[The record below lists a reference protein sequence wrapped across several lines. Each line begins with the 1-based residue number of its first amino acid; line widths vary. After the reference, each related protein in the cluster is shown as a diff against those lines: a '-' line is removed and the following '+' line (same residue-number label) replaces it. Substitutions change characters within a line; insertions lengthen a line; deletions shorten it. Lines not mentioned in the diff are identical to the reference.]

1 MAVTGLGLFATYFV
15 ISIFVGNFDKW
26 SLTLMEIS
34 GIGLFLG
41 SELIKRWSSNLS
53 WVSKMLSIL
62 VAILLAVAFILALI
76 NRPDAAVFST
86 DVERIVLF
94 VAFILYI
101 IYFFKIQYESD

>member
-1 MAVTGLGLFATYFV
+1 MAVIGLSLFAAYLL
-15 ISIFVGNFDKW
+15 ISIFVGDSNEW
-26 SLTLMEIS
+26 ALTLMEIS

-62 VAILLAVAFILALI
+62 VAILFVMAFILALV
-76 NRPDAAVFST
+76 NRPGATVFST

-101 IYFFKIQYESD
+101 IFFFKIQYESD

>member
-15 ISIFVGNFDKW
+15 ISIFVGDFDKW

-41 SELIKRWSSNLS
+41 SELIKKWSSNLS
-53 WVSKMLSIL
+53 WVSRMLSIL
-62 VAILLAVAFILALI
+62 VAILLVVAFILALI
-76 NRPDAAVFST
+76 NRPGATVFST